1 MGEKPFDLAVYIGR
15 FQPFHRGH
23 RRVVERAVELSDN
36 VLILVGSAFRARS
49 WKDPWTYPERRA
61 FILEACAGLD
71 AEFQT
76 LPLVDTLY
84 SDSLWA
90 TNVRTAVRVHLRR
103 LAITPTEARIIL
115 VGCEKDATSAYVRW
129 FPELELEQVAPVKAG
144 ARPLNATDLRLVL
157 FGEAKS
163 TGWESFGR
171 REVDRVQR
179 WMEANP
185 DTVAWIKEEG
195 AFIEAY
201 RAKLRGAEAVLGYPI
216 PINTVDGVIVCA
228 GHALLIERG
237 ERPGKGLMALPGG
250 HINPD
255 ETALE
260 ACVREVYEEARLD
273 MPKGAL
279 MSRLRGRKVFD
290 HPYRSTKGWVRT
302 EAFYFELENRGQLEK
317 IKPGSDAARAV
328 WVPLAEISPA
338 QLFEDHFDII
348 ADMTKEVPFAYSSL
362 LHALQGTGAA

>member
-1 MGEKPFDLAVYIGR
+1 MGQKPFDLAVYIGR

-23 RRVVERAVELSDN
+23 RRVVERAAELSDR
-36 VLILVGSAFRARS
+36 VLILVGSAFKARS
-49 WKDPWTYPERRA
+49 WKDPWTYLERQE
-61 FILEACAGLD
+61 FIFDGCSGLEA
-71 AEFQT
+71 EIQT

-90 TNVRTAVRVHLRR
+90 TNVRTAVRMHLRK
-103 LAITPTEARIIL
+103 LGVAPTDARITL

-129 FPELELEQVAPVKAG
+129 FPELELEQVAPVTAG
-144 ARPLNATDLRLVL
+144 ERPLNATDLRKAL
-157 FGEAKS
+157 FDAS
-163 TGWESFGR
+163 NSMSLQVFGIK
-171 REVDRVQR
+171 EIDRIQR
-179 WMEANP
+179 WIAQNP
-185 DTVAWIKEEG
+185 KTVEWIKEEG

-201 RAKLRGAEAVLGYPI
+201 RAKFREAEAVLGYPI
-216 PINTVDGVIVCA
+216 PINTVDAVVVCA

-255 ETALE
+255 ETALD
-260 ACVREVYEEARLD
+260 ACLREMYEEVRLD

-279 MSRLRGRKVFD
+279 LSRLRGRKVFD
-290 HPYRSTKGWVRT
+290 HPHRSTKGWVRT

-317 IKPGSDAARAV
+317 VKAGSDAARAE

-338 QLFEDHFDII
+338 RLFEDHFDVI

-362 LHALQGTGAA
+362 LHALQGSGAA